1 MDNQKQIMHDL
12 QGKPRMFRNKT
23 YVYPIKMRD
32 ALDFY
37 DAVTV
42 FNIDKN
48 SIDDVKI
55 LQMSYLRFLL
65 QVSYP
70 KETHYLRE
78 RLFTLLKLVF
88 NTDDVD
94 IGVTLEDE
102 YASLSEHPEYCF
114 ADEVNCVIRI
124 NDSIEITEFDF
135 GKLKTVIS
143 EQNMVELNSD
153 EYQSKE
159 FKEAM
164 ERAKKFMEKRN
175 GKAAPLDERILAYQY
190 EMKCSL
196 NDVFDLT
203 LYQFNRSLESIAH
216 IKNSDMLQ
224 HAVYSGM
231 VSPKDSSK
239 LPTWLS
245 AIERNKEDSL
255 LVDASELTGKL
266 NSVFS

>member
-1 MDNQKQIMHDL
+1 MNERQVMQDL
-12 QGKPRMFRNKT
+12 QGLPRMFRNKI

-37 DAVTV
+37 EAVTI

-48 SIDDVKI
+48 SVDDMKI
-55 LQMSYLRFLL
+55 IQMSYLRFLL
-65 QVSYP
+65 QISYP
-70 KETHYLRE
+70 KETKYLRE
-78 RLFTLLKLVF
+78 RLITLMKLVF
-88 NTDDVD
+88 DTDD
-94 IGVTLEDE
+94 IELGVTLGDE
-102 YASLSEHPEYCF
+102 YASLEVYPEYCF
-114 ADEVNCVIRI
+114 IDELNCVIRV
-124 NDSIEITEFDF
+124 DGKTDITEFDF
-135 GKLKTVIS
+135 GKLKGVIS
-143 EQNMVELNSD
+143 EQNMVELHND
-153 EYQSKE
+153 EYESKE

-175 GKAAPLDERILAYQY
+175 GKSAPLDERILAYQY

-231 VSPKDSSK
+231 ISPKDSSK
-239 LPTWLS
+239 IPTWLT
-245 AIERNKEDSL
+245 AIERNKENPL
-255 LVDASELTGKL
+255 LLDADELTGKL
-266 NSVFS
+266 SSVFS